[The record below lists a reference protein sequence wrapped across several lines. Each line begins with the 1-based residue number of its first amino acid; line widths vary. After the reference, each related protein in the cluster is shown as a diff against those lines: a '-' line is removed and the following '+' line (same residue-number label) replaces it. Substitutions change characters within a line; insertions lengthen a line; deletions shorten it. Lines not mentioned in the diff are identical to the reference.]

1 MPSFTHPLA
10 YSQPVSVQHTPDCS
24 GGRQLARERAL
35 PRRIASQGARARS
48 AACQYATHRRHLE
61 SSATAATRSDSTPR
75 SRDDDIQRCH
85 SITDGRTHVAWCRFI
100 ESIRFIPF
108 IRCSSSSISSM
119 RSLTRRASS
128 PPTWLLGVVILC
140 AAVAMS
146 VVAENDEHDE
156 ALAEFSS
163 WVVSA
168 LEIEMPSISVQLLDS
183 ATQLRGLV
191 AHAPIEVSSRRQP
204 CGCIQCMALTLT
216 HVTCR

>member
-1 MPSFTHPLA
+1 
-10 YSQPVSVQHTPDCS
+10 
-24 GGRQLARERAL
+24 
-35 PRRIASQGARARS
+35 
-48 AACQYATHRRHLE
+48 
-61 SSATAATRSDSTPR
+61 
-75 SRDDDIQRCH
+75 
-85 SITDGRTHVAWCRFI
+85 
-100 ESIRFIPF
+100 
-108 IRCSSSSISSM
+108 
-119 RSLTRRASS
+119 
-128 PPTWLLGVVILC
+128 
-140 AAVAMS
+140 MS